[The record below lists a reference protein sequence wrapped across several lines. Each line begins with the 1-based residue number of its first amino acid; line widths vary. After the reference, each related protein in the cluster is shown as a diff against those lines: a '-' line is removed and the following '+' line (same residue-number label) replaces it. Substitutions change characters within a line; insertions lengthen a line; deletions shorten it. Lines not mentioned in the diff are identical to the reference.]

1 VMEMA
6 VAAAAPILGI
16 HNLQPS
22 VGGNELTR
30 METTSVQAAEAVCL
44 SALKSATKSS
54 CATGKSVQFKLPK
67 ESSTKVLRSSRRS
80 NEFVAE
86 GEAPDRVT
94 ESQQESEPSD
104 STAAAAQPE
113 YIWMSNVEVKRTR
126 PSSFNRRWSSKD
138 IYIAG
143 FMTFMHTMCLLAPFT
158 FSWSAVRLCV
168 ALSFITGMF
177 GITLSF
183 HRNLS
188 HKSFKLPK
196 WLEYTFAYCGVQA
209 VQGDPLDW
217 VSLHRY
223 HHQYCDTE
231 MDPHTPHEGF
241 WHSHIGW
248 LFDEK
253 PRRSLGRANVGD
265 MEKDDFYQFLHK
277 TYIIHPV
284 LLSLAL
290 YALGGAPYLVWGM
303 AVRLVLVYH
312 VTWFVN
318 SASHVWG
325 TQPWNTGDLSKNNW
339 WVAMVAFGEGWHNN
353 HHAFEY
359 SARHGLKWWQLDPTW
374 WTILGLGAIGLATKI
389 KLPRPEHMK
398 RLATKSS

>member
-1 VMEMA
+1 MVEMA
-6 VAAAAPILGI
+6 VAAATPILGI

-30 METTSVQAAEAVCL
+30 METTSVQAAGVVCL
-44 SALKSATKSS
+44 SALKSATNSS
-54 CATGKSVQFKLPK
+54 CTTGKSVQFKLPK
-67 ESSTKVLRSSRRS
+67 ESSTKVLRSSRPS

-86 GEAPDRVT
+86 EEAPDPVT

-138 IYIAG
+138 ISIAG

-209 VQGDPLDW
+209 LQ
-217 VSLHRY
+217 VS
-223 HHQYCDTE
+223 
-231 MDPHTPHEGF
+231 
-241 WHSHIGW
+241 
-248 LFDEK
+248 
-253 PRRSLGRANVGD
+253 
-265 MEKDDFYQFLHK
+265 
-277 TYIIHPV
+277 
-284 LLSLAL
+284 
-290 YALGGAPYLVWGM
+290 
-303 AVRLVLVYH
+303 
-312 VTWFVN
+312 
-318 SASHVWG
+318 
-325 TQPWNTGDLSKNNW
+325 
-339 WVAMVAFGEGWHNN
+339 
-353 HHAFEY
+353 
-359 SARHGLKWWQLDPTW
+359 
-374 WTILGLGAIGLATKI
+374 
-389 KLPRPEHMK
+389 
-398 RLATKSS
+398 

>member
-1 VMEMA
+1 
-6 VAAAAPILGI
+6 
-16 HNLQPS
+16 
-22 VGGNELTR
+22 
-30 METTSVQAAEAVCL
+30 
-44 SALKSATKSS
+44 
-54 CATGKSVQFKLPK
+54 
-67 ESSTKVLRSSRRS
+67 
-80 NEFVAE
+80 
-86 GEAPDRVT
+86 
-94 ESQQESEPSD
+94 
-104 STAAAAQPE
+104 
-113 YIWMSNVEVKRTR
+113 
-126 PSSFNRRWSSKD
+126 
-138 IYIAG
+138 
-143 FMTFMHTMCLLAPFT
+143 
-158 FSWSAVRLCV
+158 
-168 ALSFITGMF
+168 MF

-209 VQGDPLDW
+209 LQGDPLDW

-253 PRRSLGRANVGD
+253 PIRRSLGHSNVGD

-303 AVRLVLVYH
+303 AVRLVWVYH

-339 WVAMVAFGEGWHNN
+339 WVAMVAYGEGWHNN